1 MYHSTAS
8 AKPTL
13 PTCPPPPPPQERF
26 GTTSF
31 SQNRHPTRPDQ
42 TPVQIPLRHRC
53 LTVHLLFQPRSR
65 RFCSISASHPDTPIR
80 EFIRGVLALFL
91 TAPFRHPSS
100 SHPAIEP
107 SRAPPLFF
115 FLSPSLLRGSH
126 RTAPQC
132 MRRLVGPMLLGLSAS
147 LISIRFPLRTS
158 RSRCYCSGL
167 SSVAGWLALRP
178 PS

>member
-1 MYHSTAS
+1 MGRKLRRPGERLRGSRLKSVIA
-8 AKPTL
+8 
-13 PTCPPPPPPQERF
+13 TCCTCCLATQYQTCTIVLHQQSPHCPPAHLHPPPPERF

-107 SRAPPLFF
+107 SSHRAPPPFF
-115 FLSPSLLRGSH
+115 SYPPPFSAD
-126 RTAPQC
+126 RTVP
-132 MRRLVGPMLLGLSAS
+132 RRSA
-147 LISIRFPLRTS
+147 
-158 RSRCYCSGL
+158 
-167 SSVAGWLALRP
+167 
-178 PS
+178 